1 MTYLPKSTENIGAGS
16 TWNQGTMS
24 QRKGHMS
31 TENQIVQEA
40 RVEIDNLDPT
50 QDQENLLALSAV
62 QSAEE
67 FNDAYGDQQEEH
79 FNVLFNICW
88 NQYES
93 DEQTYED
100 WFKVFKSVLLYGNVV
115 NPLST
120 VKGLKA
126 YNKAKIATDELATL
140 EPVTVEVEVD
150 GETLTRTVD
159 IAKVMRDNG
168 EQITNRELVKSSGV
182 WSALATAASDDPANV
197 ERKLKTFF
205 QQDLPVN
212 QRRSLSAVAG
222 AGKNGIKA
230 AKNKGG
236 GKHRTSDGE
245 KLIKL
250 FDRCS
255 KIQKEIFVQ
264 HRREELQELIGHTLE
279 ELLGDDFV
287 DLTEEA

>member
-1 MTYLPKSTENIGAGS
+1 MTYSPKYLENFKAGS

-24 QRKGHMS
+24 HRKGHMS
-31 TENQIVQEA
+31 TENQTLLDTG
-40 RVEIDNLDPT
+40 VEIDDLDST
-50 QDQENLLALSAV
+50 QDEGNTLALSAV

-67 FNDAYGDQQEEH
+67 FNDAYGGQQEEH
-79 FNVLFNICW
+79 FNVLFSICW
-88 NQYES
+88 DQYQS

-100 WFKVFKSVLLYGNVV
+100 WFKVFKSALLYGNVV

-126 YNKAKIATDELATL
+126 YSKAKIATDELATL
-140 EPVTVEVEVD
+140 EPVTVEVELD

-212 QRRSLSAVAG
+212 QRRSLSSVAG

-236 GKHRTSDGE
+236 GGTKRSPLKTAINNLRLIAAADWETIVLEFQDEIMAVLSGTSD
-245 KLIKL
+245 
-250 FDRCS
+250 
-255 KIQKEIFVQ
+255 EISN
-264 HRREELQELIGHTLE
+264 E
-279 ELLGDDFV
+279 
-287 DLTEEA
+287 

>member
-1 MTYLPKSTENIGAGS
+1 VEPEVT
-16 TWNQGTMS
+16 S
-24 QRKGHMS
+24 QRKG
-31 TENQIVQEA
+31 TKLEPTLQTLPDA
-40 RVEIDNLDPT
+40 GVETDNLDQT
-50 QDQENLLALSAV
+50 EDQVNHLALSAV

-79 FNVLFNICW
+79 FNVLFSICW
-88 NQYES
+88 DQYKS

-100 WFKVFKSVLLYGNVV
+100 WFKVFKSALLYGNVA

-126 YNKAKIATDELATL
+126 YNKAKIATDSLATL
-140 EPVTVEVEVD
+140 EPITVEVEHD
-150 GETLTRTVD
+150 GETLTKTVD

-230 AKNKGG
+230 DKNRGGG
-236 GKHRTSDGE
+236 GKKRSPLTTAQNNLR
-245 KLIKL
+245 LIAAP
-250 FDRCS
+250 DWQ
-255 KIQKEIFVQ
+255 IIVKEFASEIA
-264 HRREELQELIGHTLE
+264 EAQEAIS
-279 ELLGDDFV
+279 
-287 DLTEEA
+287 